1 MAAPSL
7 PVAGC
12 ALPSPTYR
20 TGAIAALSDCHGTC
34 NVARPLTPF
43 CTSLNCA
50 PAVAAKVASWRL
62 PVYMRWFNA
71 LEPGGDASLD
81 NFLDWARLVL
91 GAGLLHPDDAH
102 MWASTFI
109 DVEGGGRGRYL
120 ISAADSTWRTV
131 LIWAPVIQGNHTDCA
146 RRLAHAQ
153 PDAGADTGAGACAS
167 ETGRDEDHSC
177 CSEEQQE
184 LLAIASFGPHL
195 VRHEPATEFAK
206 LWAQRL
212 PMPQAHIAIIIAD
225 VWRDQQLVLFHRR
238 ANHCERLKFR
248 DVHPVSNQLLPLPG
262 QGRRKKSADSS
273 APLLNALDGENYFRN
288 LYSILLGYDISH
300 ETFQRWLSRAAT
312 PPAVTLNHLKSWVNA
327 TGTEIVVWEHH
338 GRGLRHIQGQVNRT
352 HSRLTTACLHLGARE
367 GSAYRLLIE
376 GPWQVKFSCRN
387 SADMAFAMDHGVPTK
402 KCNMHMCE
410 SAVDAIVSTK
420 ANCSRSFDSLSG
432 VEATLLARRALLE
445 AGTAKAKDDPQVWFY
460 GGSWGLRYLAL
471 QLHYRQITC
480 EARLSSL
487 TSWSLLKFPGLG
499 VSIRSWSQAS
509 MGGLHPDELS
519 AQQAC
524 SLSITFERELTKL
537 SRQVLNFKH
546 ASQYSPSVVTLLER
560 FGRGPIKGAENSN
573 GTQYSPYDLQADIN
587 AAHPHAMLQMKEIP
601 VFRFF
606 DDVQV
611 YDGHEVEDDNMY
623 IVELLAQ
630 QSETGP
636 GADDTCRYHADP
648 FLNADVTPVLGRS
661 YRTYMQLAQL
671 SACGSPVPHRITHF
685 VRPSSVIRSCSVPRV
700 VQEFLASCL
709 ADGQPDS
716 SGGGGKDA
724 LLSSDAV
731 TRKLKKGVLV
741 TLSGLIQQKHSDN
754 ITATIVTNASEAHE
768 VGGRIVQVSGEV
780 QAQVDAM
787 MEMGENGTVLDKM
800 LARDA
805 HVCMQC
811 RRYWYKD
818 GFYALALHILDAV
831 RLKVMEMRNA
841 LESYGCRDFA
851 YICDAVFFKIP
862 HHFSEQGVRDRFPVI
877 FGTDTEANALRKPG
891 TVKFA
896 QAHTGIGHRTFS
908 AIKVK
913 RSLDALP
920 PELRSLHVPN
930 CATVE
935 VRPLW
940 TGMGTSFPSPEAVEA
955 AWRGISKSEK
965 RRLWGAIC
973 AAESPTALVAAL
985 KRQMS
990 ATQRLC
996 VAITGQ
1002 HGGAGKSYCT
1012 RHAATSMFKTGL
1024 ILTPTNSLR
1033 TAYTKDPLPDG
1044 WIARTYNRQLGFFVG
1059 DDMHLQKSKGALGL
1073 PKVEVIILEEAA
1085 YTSLRILSMTL
1096 AAAEHEGVHVL
1107 ATYDVHQLDPV
1118 PDGITVDNIESRLSL
1133 LQKVFPVSYHILARK
1148 RDSTMEEQVDMDD
1161 HLLYVLG
1168 AGSHDEARCR
1178 VMERFGGPKAV
1189 SASSSSSS
1197 AALHLAYTRE
1207 CARYHAFQ
1215 ALSKTAS
1222 RAVAGKSSKR
1232 ASSVSRNDTNSAAA
1246 TKCSTLSGAT
1256 MLQEGATIIAAK
1268 YHRFS
1273 GDAGSGI
1280 IHKNHEYTVCDA
1292 TDMTVTICSAFDGG
1306 DSLPAVSVA
1315 LPLAEALFDPPGAST
1330 VHSVQ
1335 GRTVHGVLI
1344 VHQVGHPRVTKQWL
1358 YTAVSRGS
1366 GPENVHALKDTHRSV
1381 SDMTTRDRRA
1391 WARTKAL
1398 AHLRW
1403 DASEGKRAELG
1414 AKQLDQKATQLA
1426 ELLMHGAREDE
1437 CCWRCTEPFVWAQH
1451 SERQPTLDR
1460 MDNSLPHECTNIL
1473 VTCLRCNRERGSVS
1487 NRKRKVVTAASSQE
1501 QGTLQS

>member
-1 MAAPSL
+1 MATRKRARSL
-7 PVAGC
+7 ALASAC
-12 ALPSPTYR
+12 DAKAEASQQQHALPQPQHQVQR
-20 TGAIAALSDCHGTC
+20 LGA
-34 NVARPLTPF
+34 
-43 CTSLNCA
+43 
-50 PAVAAKVASWRL
+50 K
-62 PVYMRWFNA
+62 
-71 LEPGGDASLD
+71 GDAGLG
-81 NFLDWARLVL
+81 NFLNWARLVL
-91 GAGLLHPDDAH
+91 DAGLVHPDDAH

-131 LIWAPVIQGNHTDCA
+131 VIWAPVIQGNRPA
-146 RRLAHAQ
+146 QRLAHGIAQ
-153 PDAGADTGAGACAS
+153 PDAGADTGASACAN
-167 ETGRDEDHSC
+167 ETGRDEDHS

-206 LWAQRL
+206 LWAQKL
-212 PMPQAHIAIIIAD
+212 PIPQAHIAIIIAD

-248 DVHPVSNQLLPLPG
+248 DVDPVSNQLLPLPG
-262 QGRRKKSADSS
+262 QGRRKKSAESS
-273 APLLNALDGENYFRN
+273 SPLLNALDGGNYFRN
-288 LYSILLGYDISH
+288 VYSILLGCDISH
-300 ETFQRWLSRAAT
+300 DTFQRWLTRAAT
-312 PPAVTLNHLKSWVNA
+312 PPAITLNHLKSWVNA

-376 GPWQVKFSCRN
+376 GRWQVKFSCRHN
-387 SADMAFAMDHGVPTK
+387 SADMEFAMDHGVPTK
-402 KCNMHMCE
+402 KCYMHMCE

-420 ANCSRSFDSLSG
+420 ADCSRSFDSVSG
-432 VEATLLARRALLE
+432 VQAALLARRALLE

-519 AQQAC
+519 AEQAC

-546 ASQYSPSVVTLLER
+546 ASQYSQPVVTLLER
-560 FGRGPIKGAENSN
+560 FGRGPIVGAENSN
-573 GTQYSPYDLQADIN
+573 GTKYSPDDLQADIN

-636 GADDTCRYHADP
+636 AVDDTCQYHADP

-661 YRTYMQLAQL
+661 YRTYKQLAQL

-716 SGGGGKDA
+716 SDGKDE
-724 LLSSDAV
+724 LLSSAAV

-754 ITATIVTNASEAHE
+754 ITATIVTDASEAHE
-768 VGGRIVQVSGEV
+768 AGGRIVQVSGEI

-787 MEMGENGTVLDKM
+787 MEMGENVSVLDKT

-831 RLKVMEMRNA
+831 RLQVMEMRNA
-841 LESYGCRDFA
+841 LQSYGCRDFA

-862 HHFSEQGVRDRFPVI
+862 HHFSEQGVRDRYPAI

-891 TVKFA
+891 TVKFT
-896 QAHTGIGHRTFS
+896 QAHTGIGHRIFS

-920 PELRSLHVPN
+920 PELRSLHVPH
-930 CATVE
+930 CAAVE

-940 TGMGTSFPSPEAVEA
+940 TGMGTSFPSPDAVET
-955 AWRGISKSEK
+955 AWRRLGKSEK

-973 AAESPTALVAAL
+973 AAESPSALVAAL
-985 KRQMS
+985 QRQLQ

-1012 RHAATSMFKTGL
+1012 RHAATSMFKAGL

-1033 TAYTKDPLPDG
+1033 TAYTKDPLPEG
-1044 WIARTYNRQLGFFVG
+1044 WLARTYDRQLGFFVG
-1059 DDMHLQKSKGALGL
+1059 ADMHLQKSKGALGL

-1178 VMERFGGPKAV
+1178 VMERFGGPRAV
-1189 SASSSSSS
+1189 SASSSSS
-1197 AALHLAYTRE
+1197 AAFHLAYTRE
-1207 CARYHAFQ
+1207 CARYQAFQ

-1222 RAVAGKSSKR
+1222 RAVAGESSKHV
-1232 ASSVSRNDTNSAAA
+1232 SSVSRNGANSSTAA

-1256 MLQEGATIIAAK
+1256 MLQEVHCLRCDGHCS
-1268 YHRFS
+1268 YHMQR
-1273 GDAGSGI
+1273 
-1280 IHKNHEYTVCDA
+1280 
-1292 TDMTVTICSAFDGG
+1292 FDGG

-1315 LPLAEALFDPPGAST
+1315 LPLAEAVFDPPGAST

-1344 VHQVGHPRVTKQWL
+1344 IHQVGHPRVTKQWL

-1366 GPENVHALKDTHRSV
+1366 GPQNVHALNDTHRSV
-1381 SDMTTRDRRA
+1381 SVMTKRDRRA

-1403 DASEGKRAELG
+1403 DVSEGKCAELG
-1414 AKQLDQKATQLA
+1414 TKQLDERATELA
-1426 ELLMHGAREDE
+1426 ELLMHGAREDA

-1473 VTCLRCNRERGSVS
+1473 VTCLRCNSERGSVS
-1487 NRKRKVVTAASSQE
+1487 NRKRKAVTAASSEE
-1501 QGTLQS
+1501 QGRLQSRSGVVKWLQGA